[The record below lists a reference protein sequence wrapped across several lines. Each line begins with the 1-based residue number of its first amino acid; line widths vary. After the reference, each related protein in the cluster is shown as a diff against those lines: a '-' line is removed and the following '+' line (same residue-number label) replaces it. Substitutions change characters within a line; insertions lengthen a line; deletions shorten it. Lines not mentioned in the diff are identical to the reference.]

1 MDHVPMPPDVKAGMQ
16 DRSITITALPYAIQ
30 QCRYTRRIKKKKE
43 IPTAKT
49 PVAPRIDTGIRQ
61 EPSGGDG
68 QWRSWTPITV
78 TPATASIHPALEM
91 EEKE

>member
-61 EPSGGDG
+61 EPSGGGRAMAFLDSHHG
-68 QWRSWTPITV
+68 NSRNR
-78 TPATASIHPALEM
+78 
-91 EEKE
+91 